1 MPFERGHIERGR
13 REGSFTDP
21 RKTVTPFR
29 GVEGPQFNA
38 MEEAAPK
45 ASWWDKLTG
54 SSKDQR
60 KEFSRQRRALTKEL
74 REQRWQLARQDKFD
88 APKRA
93 REREKFKH
101 ETYRQY
107 NVLSYEAA
115 LARKPD
121 SVEWQRK
128 VERARELADKEIQR
142 VWEKE
147 DRALERAMYARE
159 REFRDKRA
167 QGLREIRDQLGGKN
181 SDSETPYS

>member
-38 MEEAAPK
+38 MEETAPK
-45 ASWWDKLTG
+45 QSWWDKLTG
-54 SSKDQR
+54 STKDQR
-60 KEFSRQRRALTKEL
+60 EEFGRQRRTLAKEL
-74 REQRWQLARQDKFD
+74 REERWQLARQDKLD

-121 SVEWQRK
+121 SPEWQAK
-128 VERARELADKEIQR
+128 VARARELADKEIQR
-142 VWEKE
+142 TWERE
-147 DRALERAMYARE
+147 DRELERAMYARE

-167 QGLREIRDQLGGKN
+167 QGLREIRDKLSGKK
-181 SDSETPYS
+181 SDSETP